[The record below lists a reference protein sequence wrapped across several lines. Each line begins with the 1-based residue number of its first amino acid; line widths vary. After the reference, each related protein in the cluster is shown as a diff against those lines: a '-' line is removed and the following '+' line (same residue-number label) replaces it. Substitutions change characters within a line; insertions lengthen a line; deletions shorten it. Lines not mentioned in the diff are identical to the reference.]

1 MRRDRC
7 RECGVELTL
16 GPRAPCPLCGTEPR
30 ATNVGRLTSLSEV
43 QREKNVAPRHERG
56 AGTPSEVADVDS
68 YQADV
73 QRLREQL
80 RRLRS
85 GAEAV

>member
-1 MRRDRC
+1 MRPARC
-7 RECGVELTL
+7 RECGVELTR
-16 GPRAPCPLCGTEPR
+16 GPETPCPLCGTGPL
-30 ATNVGRLTSLSEV
+30 ATNAGRLTSLSEV
-43 QREKNVAPRHERG
+43 QREKNAARSDQGG
-56 AGTPSEVADVDS
+56 AGAPPGVTDVDR
-68 YQADV
+68 YQSDV

>member
-1 MRRDRC
+1 MKATSHQGAAPARRD
-7 RECGVELTL
+7 
-16 GPRAPCPLCGTEPR
+16 
-30 ATNVGRLTSLSEV
+30 
-43 QREKNVAPRHERG
+43 
-56 AGTPSEVADVDS
+56 VADVAS
-68 YQADV
+68 YQSDV

>member
-1 MRRDRC
+1 VRRDRC
-7 RECGVELTL
+7 RECGAELTR
-16 GPRAPCPLCGTEPR
+16 GPDARCPLCGTDPL
-30 ATNVGRLTSLSEV
+30 AMNSGRLTSLSEV
-43 QREKNVAPRHERG
+43 QREKNAAWSHQGAAP
-56 AGTPSEVADVDS
+56 PDVDDVDS

-85 GAEAV
+85 DAEAV

>member
-7 RECGVELTL
+7 RECGAELTR
-16 GPRAPCPLCGTEPR
+16 GPDAPCPLCGTDTR
-30 ATNVGRLTSLSEV
+30 ATNFRRLASLGEV
-43 QREKNVAPRHERG
+43 QRERNDAQSHQSGTG
-56 AGTPSEVADVDS
+56 ARPDVADVDS

-80 RRLRS
+80 RRLRND
-85 GAEAV
+85 AEAV